1 MSMNQNVLNML
12 KIYYKDKVEN
22 LLFRNSPVFSKI
34 GKERI
39 EGKSANF
46 AALAG
51 FSGGVGGDYAK
62 ALEYASEVGACA
74 QWEVTPGQ
82 VFGVVSFNNKEVQ
95 ASASNKGAFIRTA
108 DAKMF
113 TSFDAV
119 KKVLATALY
128 GRGYGEV
135 CASGYTTAITAGT
148 AFQIANLPEFAMM
161 TFVPGMKLALKSS
174 ITSSV
179 VLCTLT
185 VTAANGTT
193 ITVISDKTV
202 ASSALKATDILCVA
216 NSMDASGNPLL
227 PMGLAGWIPNV
238 HGRKDTGSGTNEW
251 SDYVARSFMGVVRNV
266 NQDAL
271 CGAYVPVP
279 ATAEN
284 KDVTVKKLI
293 RKLRRQG
300 SKADLIVL
308 NDEDF
313 ESMSSTIATT
323 DTYFTQTSG
332 KAKRTINTGVAEMTA
347 AFSTN
352 FIENVYD
359 DPFCPKGR
367 FYVLDSDTVKFWSYS
382 NADKVMDVGVAGNE
396 AGTKDVEEG
405 SDIAAKPYQLLI
417 DDILSLQPGT
427 AGTDGPSTVV
437 GINVY
442 ASFVVTNTAHNG
454 VGNFYG
460 ASDIQ
465 LLAVA

>member
-1 MSMNQNVLNML
+1 MAGMNANVLAML
-12 KIYYKDKVEN
+12 KIYYKDKAEN

-46 AALAG
+46 PALAG
-51 FSGGVGGDYAK
+51 FSGGVGGSYKK
-62 ALEYASEVGACA
+62 ALDSANEVGTVA
-74 QWEVTPGQ
+74 QWAVTPGQ
-82 VFGVVSFNNKEVQ
+82 VFGVISFNNKEVL
-95 ASASNKGAFIRTA
+95 ASKTDKGAFLRVA

-135 CASGYTTAITAGT
+135 CATGYTTAIVADT
-148 AFQIANLPEFAMM
+148 AFEISGLPDFAMM
-161 TFVPGMKLALKSS
+161 TFVPGMKLDLKSS
-174 ITSSV
+174 ITSTTV
-179 VLCTLT
+179 NATLT
-185 VTAANGTT
+185 VTKANGNT
-193 ITVISDKTV
+193 ITVVSDKSV
-202 ASSALKATDILCVA
+202 ATPLATDILCIA
-216 NSMDASGNPLL
+216 NSMDASGNPVL
-227 PMGLAGWIPNV
+227 PMGLAGWLPNV
-238 HGRKDTGSGTNEW
+238 HGRVDTGSGTNEW
-251 SDYVARSFMGVVRNV
+251 SDYVANSFMGVIRNV

-279 ATAEN
+279 GSSEKYN
-284 KDVTVKKLI
+284 VTVQKLL

-300 SKADLIVL
+300 SKADLIIL

-313 ESMSSTIATT
+313 ATLASEIET
-323 DTYFTQTSG
+323 TNTYFTQTSG
-332 KAKRTINTGVAEMTA
+332 KSKKTGNVGIYDITA

-352 FIENVYD
+352 YIENLYD

-367 FYVLDSDTVKFWSYS
+367 FYVLDADTIKFWCYT
-382 NADKVMDVGVAGNE
+382 NADKVMDVGVSGNE
-396 AGTKDVEEG
+396 AGTTDVTEG
-405 SDIAAKPYQLLI
+405 EDVAVKPYQLLI
-417 DDILSLQPGT
+417 DDLLTLQPGQ
-427 AGTDGPSTVV
+427 ASDDGPSSVV

-442 ASFVVTNTAHNG
+442 GSFVVTNTAHNG

-465 LLAVA
+465 VSAAA

>member
-1 MSMNQNVLNML
+1 MGMNSNVLAML

-51 FSGGVGGDYAK
+51 FSGGVGGNYSKALDYAN
-62 ALEYASEVGACA
+62 EVGTCA

-82 VFGVVSFNNKEVQ
+82 VFGVISFNNKEVL
-95 ASASNKGAFIRTA
+95 ASKTDKGAFLRVA
-108 DAKMF
+108 DSKMF

-135 CASGYTTAITAGT
+135 CASGYSTAITANTSFTISG
-148 AFQIANLPEFAMM
+148 LPEYAMM
-161 TFVPGMKLALKSS
+161 TFVPGMKLDLKAS
-174 ITSSV
+174 ITSST
-179 VLCTLT
+179 VLATLT
-185 VTAANGTT
+185 IEAANGNS
-193 ITVISDKTV
+193 ITVKSDKAV
-202 ASSALKATDILCVA
+202 ASPAATDILCVA
-216 NSMDASGNPLL
+216 NSMDASGNSLL
-227 PMGLAGWIPNV
+227 PMGLAGWLPNV
-238 HGRKDTGSGTNEW
+238 AGRTGANWTA
-251 SDYVARSFMGVVRNV
+251 YVGNSFFGVNRSV

-271 CGAYVPVP
+271 CGAYIPTP
-279 ATAEN
+279 SAAEN
-284 KDVTVKKLI
+284 FDVTVRKLM

-300 SKADLIVL
+300 SKADLIIL

-313 ESMSSTIATT
+313 DTFSRNVATT

-332 KAKRTINTGVAEMTA
+332 KGKRTINAGVAEMTA

-352 FIENVYD
+352 YIENIYD

-367 FYVLDSDTVKFWSYS
+367 FYCLDSETVKFWAYS
-382 NADKVMDVGVAGNE
+382 NADKALDVGVPGNE
-396 AGTKDVEEG
+396 AGTMAVEENSG
-405 SDIAAKPYQLLI
+405 VESKPYQLLI

-427 AGTDGPSTVV
+427 AGTDGPTTVV

-442 ASFVVTNTAHNG
+442 GSFVVTNTAHNG

-460 ASDIQ
+460 NSDIQ
-465 LLAVA
+465 VAATA

>member
-1 MSMNQNVLNML
+1 MAGMNANVLAML
-12 KIYYKDKVEN
+12 KIYYKDKAEN

-46 AALAG
+46 PALAG
-51 FSGGVGGDYAK
+51 FSGGVGGSYKK
-62 ALEYASEVGACA
+62 ALDSANEVGTVA
-74 QWEVTPGQ
+74 QWAVTPGQ
-82 VFGVVSFNNKEVQ
+82 VFGVISFNNKEVL
-95 ASASNKGAFIRTA
+95 ASKTDKGAFLRVA

-135 CASGYTTAITAGT
+135 CATGYTTAIVADT
-148 AFQIANLPEFAMM
+148 AFEISGLPDFAMM
-161 TFVPGMKLALKSS
+161 TFVPGMKLDLKSS
-174 ITSSV
+174 ITSTTV
-179 VLCTLT
+179 NATLT
-185 VTAANGTT
+185 VTKANGNT
-193 ITVISDKTV
+193 ITVVPDKSVSTP
-202 ASSALKATDILCVA
+202 LATDILCIA
-216 NSMDASGNPLL
+216 NSMDANGNPVL
-227 PMGLAGWIPNV
+227 PMGLAGWLPTV
-238 HGRKDTGSGTNEW
+238 HGRVDTGSGTNEW
-251 SDYVARSFMGVVRNV
+251 SDYVANSFMGVVRNV

-279 ATAEN
+279 GSSEKYN
-284 KDVTVKKLI
+284 VTVQKLL

-300 SKADLIVL
+300 SKADLIIL

-313 ESMSSTIATT
+313 ATLASEIET
-323 DTYFTQTSG
+323 TNTYFTQTSG
-332 KAKRTINTGVAEMTA
+332 KSKKTGNVGIYDITA

-352 FIENVYD
+352 YVENIYD

-367 FYVLDSDTVKFWSYS
+367 FYVLDADTIKFWCYT
-382 NADKVMDVGVAGNE
+382 NADKVMDVGVSGNE
-396 AGTKDVEEG
+396 AGTNEVTEGEDV
-405 SDIAAKPYQLLI
+405 AAKPYQLLI
-417 DDILSLQPGT
+417 DDLLTLQPGQ
-427 AGTDGPSTVV
+427 ASDDGPSSVV

-442 ASFVVTNTAHNG
+442 GSFVVTNTAHNG

-465 LLAVA
+465 VSAAA

>member
-1 MSMNQNVLNML
+1 MGMNANVLAML

-51 FSGGVGGDYAK
+51 FSGGVGGSYSK
-62 ALEYASEVGACA
+62 ALNYANEVGTCA

-82 VFGVVSFNNKEVQ
+82 VFGVVSFSNKEVL
-95 ASASNKGAFIRTA
+95 SSKTDKGAFLRVA
-108 DAKMF
+108 DSKMF

-135 CASGYTTAITAGT
+135 CASGYSTAITAGT
-148 AFQIANLPEFAMM
+148 SFTISGLPEYAMM
-161 TFVPGMKLALKSS
+161 TFIPGMKIDLKSS
-174 ITSSV
+174 ITATTV
-179 VLCTLT
+179 NATLT
-185 VTAANGTT
+185 VESANGNS
-193 ITVISDKTV
+193 ITVKSDKSV
-202 ASSALKATDILCVA
+202 ASPAATDVLCIA
-216 NSMDASGNPLL
+216 DSMDAAGNPLL
-227 PMGLAGWIPNV
+227 PMGLAGWLPNV
-238 HGRKDTGSGTNEW
+238 HGRVDTSNEW
-251 SDYVARSFMGVVRNV
+251 TTYIAKSFMGVVRNV

-271 CGAYVPVP
+271 AGAYVPTP
-279 ATAEN
+279 SATE
-284 KDVTVKKLI
+284 KHDVTVRKLM

-300 SKADLIVL
+300 SKADLIIL

-313 ESMSSTIATT
+313 ESFANGVATT

-332 KAKRTINTGVAEMTA
+332 KGKRTMNAGVSEMTA

-352 FIENVYD
+352 YIENIYD

-367 FYVLDSDTVKFWSYS
+367 FYVLDSETIKFWSYS
-382 NADKVMDVGVAGNE
+382 NADKALDVGVAGNE
-396 AGTKDVEEG
+396 AGTMDVEEN
-405 SDIAAKPYQLLI
+405 SDVEAKPYQLLI
-417 DDILSLQPGT
+417 GDILSLQPGT
-427 AGTDGPSTVV
+427 AGTDGPTTVV

-442 ASFVVTNTAHNG
+442 GSFVVTNTAHNG

-460 ASDIQ
+460 NSDIQ
-465 LLAVA
+465 VAAVA